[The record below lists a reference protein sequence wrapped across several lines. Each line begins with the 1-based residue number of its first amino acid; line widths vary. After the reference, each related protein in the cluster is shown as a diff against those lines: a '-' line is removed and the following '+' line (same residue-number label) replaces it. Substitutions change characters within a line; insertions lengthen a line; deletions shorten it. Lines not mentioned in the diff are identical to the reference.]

1 MCPWSRHLLT
11 CSVFLF
17 LPFFFL
23 QQLQLPTT
31 RSSVMF
37 SGHMPSSSSFLYISF
52 SFLCLFSVYICVHV
66 CTYTHVQIT
75 TTCKDQRVILQLYGR
90 CFASSTILLP
100 GIEFRMSGLVAVTL
114 PFEPC
119 LRSFLHIFEH

>member
-1 MCPWSRHLLT
+1 MCPWSRYLLT

-17 LPFFFL
+17 LPFFL
-23 QQLQLPTT
+23 LRQLHLPTI
-31 RSSVMF
+31 RSLIMF

-52 SFLCLFSVYICVHV
+52 PFLCLFSVYIYV
-66 CTYTHVQIT
+66 CMCEHTLMCR
-75 TTCKDQRVILQLYGR
+75 CKDYRVILQLHGW

-100 GIEFRMSGLVAVTL
+100 GIEFRMSGLVAVSL

-119 LRSFLHIFEH
+119 LRSSLHIFGH